1 MNLHHTMTHQP
12 AQTSSGKS
20 GKSFGAQRGV
30 ALVFVLLMLAIA
42 MGIAI
47 AIAHMTLSGSKA
59 SRNDRDRQIAFQS
72 AEQAL
77 NDAELDLMDI
87 NLTDKAVK
95 DQSLGTKGRA
105 CKIGHPFPQKNPPPE
120 GIITVAPGCHNTTE
134 GDQHGICNLDDTPP
148 KTPLY
153 KMINWTVEETSDDRQ
168 YVIFGEYTGR
178 TSQLTNS
185 TATGI
190 APALK
195 PRYVIIQ
202 TAVPAPV
209 KTGANKVAAFKIY
222 AIGYGANKN
231 TQVMLESEIYKPGFE
246 KACYE

>member
-1 MNLHHTMTHQP
+1 MKLLP
-12 AQTSSGKS
+12 AQTSSDKS

-95 DQSLGTKGRA
+95 NQSLGTKGRA
-105 CKIGHPFPQKNPPPE
+105 CKIGLPFAQKDEPPE
-120 GIITVAPGCHNTTE
+120 GRIPVEPGCHNTTE
-134 GDQHGICNLDDTPP
+134 GDQHGICNLDDAPAENE
-148 KTPLY
+148 TPLY
-153 KMINWTVEETSDDRQ
+153 KMIDWTASESNKDRQ

-202 TAVPAPV
+202 TTASVIPGV
-209 KTGANKVAAFKIY
+209 DRVAAFKIY

-246 KACYE
+246 KACDTQ